1 MLAVQYLEPGAH
13 IAEISP
19 AAAAAHLR
27 EACERIAIDC
37 VIVGWE
43 LPQELVEACAREA
56 QRAGA
61 RLYLWHP
68 LLTGSAAVA
77 PRPEWLTVGP
87 GGERV
92 PGFMGLAE
100 FTFLCPN
107 QAAVQE
113 AVLNRLERSLQDGLY
128 QGVFLDRIRWP
139 SPSADPLRYL
149 ACFCP
154 DCRRA
159 AAKDGLDLE
168 RVRRSIG
175 NLAPDQLADF
185 TRQLL
190 DPWASFSL
198 PGSHS
203 VVNFLDWRTQTITR
217 SVQAAAEIIRQH
229 GLEVGLDCFSPL
241 LTRMVGQNLT
251 ELDRCCDWIKIMTY
265 GHTLAP
271 AGLPFELSNLL
282 DWLAKQGAIPQGSL
296 PEWFASAAKLPLEGA
311 TLTGTGLSPAALQ
324 AEVARGRMSGVRQ
337 LLAGIE
343 LVDLPGITQL
353 SPAQIAADLQAM
365 YQIPPDG
372 LVLSWDLWRIA
383 LERLEGLSQTIVTHG

>member
-13 IAEISP
+13 ITEISP

-37 VIVGWE
+37 VIIGWD
-43 LPQELVEACAREA
+43 LPQALVEACAREA
-56 QRAGA
+56 QRAEA

-87 GGERV
+87 GGEYV

-107 QAAVQE
+107 QATVQE
-113 AVLNRLERSLQDGLY
+113 AVLKRLEHSLKAGFY

-139 SPSADPLRYL
+139 SPSADPQRYL

-154 DCRRA
+154 ECRRMA
-159 AAKDGLDLE
+159 AQDGLDLE
-168 RVRRSIG
+168 RVRRSIC
-175 NLAPDQLADF
+175 NLAPNQVADF

-203 VVNFLDWRTQTITR
+203 VVNFLDWRAQTITR
-217 SVQAAAEIIRQH
+217 TVQAAAEIIRQH

-251 ELDRCCDWIKIMTY
+251 ELDRHCDWIKIMTY

-271 AGLPFELSNLL
+271 AGLPFELLNLL
-282 DWLAKQGAIPQGSL
+282 GWLAKQGVASPGSIPD
-296 PEWFASAAKLPLEGA
+296 WFAAATQFSLDSA
-311 TLTGTGLSPAALQ
+311 TLTDMGLSSEALKF
-324 AEVARGRMSGVRQ
+324 EVARGRMSGARQ
-337 LLAGIE
+337 LLVGIE
-343 LVDLPGITQL
+343 LVDLPGITHL
-353 SPAQIAADLQAM
+353 SPTQIAADVQAI

-383 LERLEGLSQTIVTHG
+383 LDQLDLVNRAR